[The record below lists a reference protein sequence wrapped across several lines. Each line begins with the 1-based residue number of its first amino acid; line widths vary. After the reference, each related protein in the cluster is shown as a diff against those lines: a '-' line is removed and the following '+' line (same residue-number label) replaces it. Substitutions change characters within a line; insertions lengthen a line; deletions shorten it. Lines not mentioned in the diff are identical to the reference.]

1 MYDGDESEKE
11 CVLMNPPVSGTRDQK
26 DEGNTQMLVKTV
38 TVY

>member
-11 CVLMNPPVSGTRDQK
+11 CVLKNPPVYGMRDQK
-26 DEGNTQMLVKTV
+26 DEDNTQILVKTV